1 MAAGDHSKPFNLL
14 RWFAWLSPIVIA
26 ATALAN
32 AWLISN
38 FLNSHLFQREASISR
53 EFVQNILVA
62 DGSLEFLTRPN
73 DAVLAERFRNTV
85 EHLSSMRDV
94 LRANVFGQDRT
105 ILWSSDPQLIGRR
118 FADNDELDDAMKG
131 ELVVHAGRITASTQ
145 QKREHEGLNPSI
157 EFFVESYIPVKRPDG
172 GQIVGVVEL
181 YKAPLALSEAIN
193 EGRVQVGLTA
203 LGSALLL
210 YLTLFWMIRRADST
224 IQRQHS
230 RLIEAETLAVV
241 GELTSSVAH
250 NIRNPLSSIRSAAEL
265 ALEAPTDDCSEQA
278 NDIIREVDRIS
289 ARITELLSFS
299 GKAMEPGA
307 PVDLQALLD
316 RCVADHAAAFERQ
329 GQTLACD
336 CAVARP
342 VVAADI
348 ALLRQVFDSL
358 LSNAAEA
365 MQAGGHCQVSLVADG
380 AQRLRVDIADHGG
393 GVARGLREQ
402 VFRPFFTTKP
412 KGLGLGLPLAR
423 RVVERYGGKLSLDAA
438 AAGGTIVSVILPRA

>member
-1 MAAGDHSKPFNLL
+1 MANGEHGKPFNLL

-26 ATALAN
+26 AIALAN

-53 EFVQNILVA
+53 EFVQNIMVA
-62 DGSLEFLTRPN
+62 DGSLEFLTRPG
-73 DAVLAERFRNTV
+73 DPELAARFRNTV
-85 EHLSSMRDV
+85 EHLSTMRDV
-94 LRANVFGQDRT
+94 LRANVFGQDRSV
-105 ILWSSDPQLIGRR
+105 LWSSDPQLIGRR

-131 ELVVHAGRITASTQ
+131 ELVVHAGRITPSSQ
-145 QKREHEGLNPSI
+145 EKREHEGLNPSI

-172 GQIVGVVEL
+172 QVVGVVEL

-224 IQRQHS
+224 IQLQHS
-230 RLIEAETLAVV
+230 RLVEAETLAVV

-265 ALEAPTDDCSEQA
+265 ALEAPTEDCSEQA
-278 NDIIREVDRIS
+278 QDIIREVDRIS
-289 ARITELLSFS
+289 ARIVELLNFS
-299 GKAMEPGA
+299 GKAMQSGA
-307 PVDLQALLD
+307 PGDLGELLV
-316 RCVADHAAAFERQ
+316 RCVADHLPAFERQ
-329 GQTLACD
+329 GLALVCE
-336 CAVARP
+336 CAAAKP
-342 VVAADI
+342 IVAADM

-365 MQAGGHCQVSLVADG
+365 MQAGGRCRVRLADHDG
-380 AQRLRVDIADHGG
+380 NRLRVDIADHGAG
-393 GVARGLREQ
+393 IAPDIREQ

-423 RVVERYGGKLSLDAA
+423 RVVERYGGTLALGAGE
-438 AAGGTIVSVILPRA
+438 AGGTVVSVVLPRA

>member
-1 MAAGDHSKPFNLL
+1 MANGEHGKPFNLL

-26 ATALAN
+26 AIALAN

-53 EFVQNILVA
+53 EFVQNIMVA
-62 DGSLEFLTRPN
+62 DGSLEFLTRPS
-73 DAVLAERFRNTV
+73 DPELAARFRNTV
-85 EHLSSMRDV
+85 EHLSTMRDV
-94 LRANVFGQDRT
+94 LRANVFGQDRSV
-105 ILWSSDPQLIGRR
+105 LWSSDPQLIGRR

-131 ELVVHAGRITASTQ
+131 ELVVHAGRITASSQ
-145 QKREHEGLNPSI
+145 EKREHEGLNPSI
-157 EFFVESYIPVKRPDG
+157 EFFVESYIPVKRADG
-172 GQIVGVVEL
+172 QVVGVVEL

-224 IQRQHS
+224 IHLQHS
-230 RLIEAETLAVV
+230 RLVEAETLAVV

-265 ALEAPTDDCSEQA
+265 ALEAPTEDCSEQA
-278 NDIIREVDRIS
+278 QDIIREVDRIS
-289 ARITELLSFS
+289 ARIVELLNFS
-299 GKAMEPGA
+299 GKAMQSGA
-307 PVDLQALLD
+307 PGDLGELLA
-316 RCVADHAAAFERQ
+316 RCVADHVPAFERQ
-329 GQTLACD
+329 GLTLVCE
-336 CAVARP
+336 CAAAKP
-342 VVAADI
+342 IVAADM

-365 MQAGGHCQVSLVADG
+365 MQPGGRCRVGLVDHDRN
-380 AQRLRVDIADHGG
+380 RLRVDIADHGG
-393 GVARGLREQ
+393 GIAPDIREQ

-423 RVVERYGGKLSLDAA
+423 RVVERYGGTLALGAG
-438 AAGGTIVSVILPRA
+438 AAGGTVVTVVLPRA

>member
-38 FLNSHLFQREASISR
+38 FLNNHLFQREASISR

-289 ARITELLSFS
+289 ARITEQL
-299 GKAMEPGA
+299 
-307 PVDLQALLD
+307 
-316 RCVADHAAAFERQ
+316 
-329 GQTLACD
+329 
-336 CAVARP
+336 
-342 VVAADI
+342 I
-348 ALLRQVFDSL
+348 
-358 LSNAAEA
+358 
-365 MQAGGHCQVSLVADG
+365 
-380 AQRLRVDIADHGG
+380 
-393 GVARGLREQ
+393 
-402 VFRPFFTTKP
+402 
-412 KGLGLGLPLAR
+412 
-423 RVVERYGGKLSLDAA
+423 
-438 AAGGTIVSVILPRA
+438 